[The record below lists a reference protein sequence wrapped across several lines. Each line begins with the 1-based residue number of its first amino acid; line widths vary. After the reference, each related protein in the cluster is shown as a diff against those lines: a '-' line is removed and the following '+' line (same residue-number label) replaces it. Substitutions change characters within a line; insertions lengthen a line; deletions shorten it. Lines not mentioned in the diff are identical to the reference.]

1 MSEHSD
7 TFEYDVCLSFAGE
20 QREYVQQV
28 AHVLQGQGVKVFY
41 DGYEEADLWG
51 KDLYEHLAL
60 VYSKKAR
67 YCNLFA
73 SKDYADKVWTSH
85 ERENAQARALQS
97 KGEYLLPARFDD
109 TEIPGVRPTIGYVDL
124 NKKSPEQLAELFVR
138 KLSPGADSTDNLA
151 QLISDR
157 FDAEWRDD
165 QILFE
170 AIRHQPSF
178 ESFFEA
184 FQRAAAL
191 GIVSSNG
198 LRVPIEYTS
207 TYLRVPDPGSWNTES
222 SIKLHIETAES
233 RLLAICDWTREKSAI
248 DVAHDIATLL
258 RPTEYWEGEQNY
270 YPEPIFDA
278 FSKVLLFGLTAT
290 RMGQIGAYGRIL
302 EIVEDEWVITQW
314 WLIDTKHHYQVAYN
328 RFHESDWITHVTEK
342 TWVNSSNFITAY
354 EIATSLIEQ
363 GIFDG
368 RLPDT
373 DRS

>member
-1 MSEHSD
+1 
-7 TFEYDVCLSFAGE
+7 FAGE

-41 DGYEEADLWG
+41 DGYEEADLWR

-67 YCNLFA
+67 YCILFA

-184 FQRAAAL
+184 FQR
-191 GIVSSNG
+191 
-198 LRVPIEYTS
+198 
-207 TYLRVPDPGSWNTES
+207 
-222 SIKLHIETAES
+222 
-233 RLLAICDWTREKSAI
+233 
-248 DVAHDIATLL
+248 
-258 RPTEYWEGEQNY
+258 
-270 YPEPIFDA
+270 
-278 FSKVLLFGLTAT
+278 
-290 RMGQIGAYGRIL
+290 
-302 EIVEDEWVITQW
+302 
-314 WLIDTKHHYQVAYN
+314 
-328 RFHESDWITHVTEK
+328 
-342 TWVNSSNFITAY
+342 
-354 EIATSLIEQ
+354 
-363 GIFDG
+363 
-368 RLPDT
+368 
-373 DRS
+373 